1 MKLTILG
8 CSGSMSSPESASS
21 SYLVQA
27 DGGSRTYSVLLDL
40 GSGAMGQL
48 LRHHDPVALDA
59 VLLSHLHA
67 DHVVDLAAL
76 HVYLEYGPAG
86 PQPPM
91 PVHGPAGTTE
101 RIRQLCGEENCTEQF
116 DVSTWQVGQPLQV
129 GPMTIEP
136 IQVRHPVTAYA
147 LRITGPSEDGSREVV
162 LTYTGDTDS
171 CDGVIDAARDAD
183 LLLSEAAFSED
194 GPPIRGV
201 HLTGRRAG
209 EVATAAGARHLVLT
223 HLQPWTPAETVRSE
237 ALTAYSGPVDLAVPG
252 AVWEL

>member
-1 MKLTILG
+1 MKLTVLG

-27 DGGSRTYSVLLDL
+27 EEGSRTFSVLLDL

-48 LRHHDPVALDA
+48 MRHHDPVALDA

-91 PVHGPAGTTE
+91 PVYGPAGTPD
-101 RIRQLCGEENCTEQF
+101 RIRQLCGQEDCTAQF
-116 DVSTWQVGQPLQV
+116 DVSAWQPGTPLQI

-136 IQVRHPVTAYA
+136 IEVRHPVTAYA
-147 LRITGPSEDGSREVV
+147 LRITGPSEDGSRPVV

-209 EVATAAGARHLVLT
+209 EVATAARARNLVLT
-223 HLQPWTPAETVRSE
+223 HLQPWTPAETVRAE
-237 ALTAYSGPVDLAVPG
+237 ALTAFSGPVDLATPG
-252 AVWEL
+252 AIWEL